1 MKIGRPAYGRGF
13 HLGLEML
20 FNLPRGKSNQTP
32 SHSLPLST
40 PSCFS
45 PSYSPRPATQI
56 HSLPRRAFPYHPHQ
70 VIQPR
75 SRVAVVGVGE
85 VQTFTSGR
93 SHLYTSSSCKVHH
106 FHEESPSLSAISW
119 RFTKPP
125 ESRYASPSTAT
136 PGRNDLFLT
145 STFSLLRLVQSSA
158 HIPGLGRGFQGRQ
171 GLSLFPVSLS
181 WDG

>member
-1 MKIGRPAYGRGF
+1 MKIGLRAYGGGF

-45 PSYSPRPATQI
+45 PSYSPTPATQI
-56 HSLPRRAFPYHPHQ
+56 HSPPRRTFPYHPQ

-106 FHEESPSLSAISW
+106 FHEESRSLSSIAWSFHKASLVEARIS
-119 RFTKPP
+119 
-125 ESRYASPSTAT
+125 
-136 PGRNDLFLT
+136 
-145 STFSLLRLVQSSA
+145 Q
-158 HIPGLGRGFQGRQ
+158 
-171 GLSLFPVSLS
+171 
-181 WDG
+181 